1 VPAKQTSYAT
11 NSRPFRLSSLDAA
24 AKIEFMIIGPMAAR
38 HPLRLLAAIRHHDVG
53 EIRKLLD
60 EGLDPD
66 TNLYLS
72 GRLRPAI
79 SLAAEE
85 RAVEIGK

>member
-1 VPAKQTSYAT
+1 MQKQL
-11 NSRPFRLSSLDAA
+11 RL
-24 AKIEFMIIGPMAAR
+24 MAAR
-38 HPLRLLAAIRHHDVG
+38 HPLRLLAAIRQHDVG
-53 EIRKLLD
+53 AIKQLLD

-72 GRLRPAI
+72 GRLRPAV

-85 RAVEIGK
+85 RATDIGNITIV